1 MADLSKAE
9 EVVKETLLGSEQVAD
24 VQLSAQSKATFDKNA
39 RKDAETGELFMG
51 EEEFINAVAPES
63 EDYVSQLLRRCYTNY
78 SEPLTNEGCPNTA

>member
-1 MADLSKAE
+1 MADLSKTK
-9 EVVKETLLGSEQVAD
+9 EVVKETLLGSEQVVE

-63 EDYVSQLLRRCYTNY
+63 EDYVSQPRSGSCAAIIPTTQ
-78 SEPLTNEGCPNTA
+78 SH